1 VKPLYISLFLFGIS
15 IAGFAQKI
23 DLQIPVYQSFQ
34 QKSNWQ
40 KLGVCAIAAAPS
52 FFLDRSV
59 NGMMQRNQTE
69 WLEFTERNIVEP
81 FGNKYTISLMGGSI
95 LLGYALKNEKL
106 VDLGTIGLAS
116 GVVASLLTQIPKQG
130 FHRQRPY
137 TTANDPGLWWGPFNN
152 GKEKLSWESVKN
164 GFFNTENQSFCSGHT
179 SFAFASAAAVA
190 HRFPD
195 QKGVQIAAYGVA
207 SLVGL
212 SRVYQG
218 YHWTSDVLYGAM
230 LGLASNWIVEKRW
243 KEAQKSFAKRDYVWY
258 SEIVNQ

>member
-1 VKPLYISLFLFGIS
+1 
-15 IAGFAQKI
+15 
-23 DLQIPVYQSFQ
+23 
-34 QKSNWQ
+34 
-40 KLGVCAIAAAPS
+40 
-52 FFLDRSV
+52 
-59 NGMMQRNQTE
+59 
-69 WLEFTERNIVEP
+69 
-81 FGNKYTISLMGGSI
+81 MGGSI

-116 GVVASLLTQIPKQG
+116 GVVASILTQIPKQG

-137 TTANDPGLWWGPFNN
+137 TTANDPGLWWGPFHN
-152 GKEKLSWESVKN
+152 GREKLTWSSLKN
-164 GFFNTENQSFCSGHT
+164 GFFSTENQSFCSGHT

-195 QKGVQIAAYGVA
+195 QRGVQIASYGIA

-212 SRVYQG
+212 SRMYQG

-243 KEAQKSFAKRDYVWY
+243 KEAQKSFAKRNYVWY
-258 SEIVNQ
+258 QETN